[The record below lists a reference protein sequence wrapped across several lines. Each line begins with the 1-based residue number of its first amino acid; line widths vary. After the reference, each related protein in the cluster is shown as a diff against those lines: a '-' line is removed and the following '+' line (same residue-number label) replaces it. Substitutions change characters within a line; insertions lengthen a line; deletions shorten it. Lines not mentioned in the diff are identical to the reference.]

1 MESMERGMIISAL
14 KRFHGDQHRA
24 AEALGF
30 FLVGLANKIKQYAIL
45 TNQPG

>member
-1 MESMERGMIISAL
+1 MIISAL
-14 KRFHGDQHRA
+14 KRFHGNLNRG

-30 FLVGLANKIKQYAIL
+30 SRVGLANKIKQYAIL